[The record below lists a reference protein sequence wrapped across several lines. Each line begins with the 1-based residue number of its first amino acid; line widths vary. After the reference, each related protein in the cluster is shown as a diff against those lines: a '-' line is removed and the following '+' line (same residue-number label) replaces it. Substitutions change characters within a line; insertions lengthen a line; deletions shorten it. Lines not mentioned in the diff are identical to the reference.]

1 MSLLFETIRLQEG
14 ILQNLDYHSLRLNLS
29 RKSLYNS
36 LDNISL
42 EKLIQIPSD
51 CKQGLFKCKVIYG
64 KEGIKSVGLEPY
76 TARKVNSLR
85 LIEDN
90 SILYEYKYTDRG
102 SLTRLLTKRGN
113 YDEILIV
120 QKGFIT
126 DTSYSNI
133 ILFDGIKWFTP
144 STPLLRGTM
153 RSFLLEK
160 NLIEE
165 TKIRVNDLKNFQ
177 KARLINAMIPFE
189 SGKDIKIEQIGY

>member
-1 MSLLFETIRLQEG
+1 MSLLFETIRLQDG
-14 ILQNLDYHSLRLNLS
+14 VLLQLEYHNSRLNNS
-29 RKSLYNS
+29 RKTVYNTS
-36 LDNISL
+36 DYIEL
-42 EKLIQIPSD
+42 EQVIQIPSA

-64 KEGIKSVGLEPY
+64 KEGINSVGFEPY

-85 LIEDN
+85 IIEDN
-90 SILYEYKYTDRG
+90 SILYNHKFTDRG
-102 SLTRLLTKRGN
+102 RLTRLITKRGN

-133 ILFDGIKWFTP
+133 IFFDGKKWLTP
-144 STPLLRGTM
+144 STPLLKGTM
-153 RSFLLEK
+153 RSFLLEN

-165 TKIRVNDLKNFQ
+165 SDIRVIDIKNFQ

-189 SGKDIKIEQIGY
+189 AGKDIKIENIGY

>member
-1 MSLLFETIRLQEG
+1 MYRLFETIRLQDGTLHQLE
-14 ILQNLDYHSLRLNLS
+14 YHNLRLNHS
-29 RKSLYNS
+29 RKTVYNTS
-36 LDNISL
+36 DYIDL
-42 EKLIQIPSD
+42 EQVIQIPFA
-51 CKQGLFKCKVIYG
+51 CRQGLFKCKVIYG
-64 KEGIKSVGLEPY
+64 KEGINSVAFEPY
-76 TARKVNSLR
+76 TARTVNCLR

-90 SILYEYKYTDRG
+90 GILYNHKYTDRG
-102 SLTRLLTKRGN
+102 SLTRLLTNREQ

-133 ILFDGIKWFTP
+133 IFFDGVKWFTP
-144 STPLLRGTM
+144 STPLLKGTM
-153 RSFLLEK
+153 RSFLLEN

-189 SGKDIKIEQIGY
+189 SGKDIKIENIGY